1 MAERKDIQK
10 ERVRRY
16 FLDAAKELIASE
28 GLADLTTKKIGEKA
42 GFSYATIYNYFAN
55 FNELACLAVEELTE
69 ETVAALLSEWIG
81 AAQPASAAVHAA
93 HAAHAGG
100 KRDLSALERVLSF
113 KDLMVR
119 SYAGNTHLYF
129 PFLSTSVEFSYFTE
143 RDGHPYVHPAWT
155 ALFEELSRRR
165 EELGL
170 DAPGIKQLADVLSYI
185 FHAKLHFFIRYG
197 VPSTAEMLGGELDSE
212 IRFLFSRLT
221 PT

>member
-55 FNELACLAVEELTE
+55 FNELACLAVEELTD
-69 ETVAALLSEWIG
+69 ETVAALLAEWIG
-81 AAQPASAAVHAA
+81 AAQPASGAAAPAAAAV
-93 HAAHAGG
+93 
-100 KRDLSALERVLSF
+100 LERVLAF

-119 SYAGNTHLYF
+119 SYAGNPNLYF

-155 ALFEELSRRR
+155 ALYNELSGRRG
-165 EELGL
+165 ELGL
-170 DAPGIKQLADVLSYI
+170 DVAGVKQLADVLSYI

-197 VPSTAEMLGGELDSE
+197 VPSSALLLAQELDSE
-212 IRFLFSRLT
+212 IRFLFARLT

>member
-55 FNELACLAVEELTE
+55 FNELACLAVEELTD
-69 ETVAALLSEWIG
+69 ETVAALLAEWIG
-81 AAQPASAAVHAA
+81 AAQPAPGAA
-93 HAAHAGG
+93 
-100 KRDLSALERVLSF
+100 ALERVLAF

-119 SYAGNTHLYF
+119 SYAGNPHLYF

-155 ALFEELSRRR
+155 ALYNELSGRRG
-165 EELGL
+165 ELGL
-170 DAPGIKQLADVLSYI
+170 DAAGVKQLADVLSYI

-197 VPSTAEMLGGELDSE
+197 VPASPDTLGEELGSE
-212 IRFLFSRLT
+212 IRFLFARLT